1 MIMKSLCHENGFL
14 SVHSFNENC
23 IPFYT
28 FQEGNVFMKQA
39 LCAFYDYTKLFHPI
53 LLTFLLFGPFSST
66 LLTLL
71 DTVPFIKPYRTPVYK
86 CTGLR

>member
-1 MIMKSLCHENGFL
+1 MKSLCHENGFL

-39 LCAFYDYTKLFHPI
+39 LCAFYDSSKSFHPI
-53 LLTFLLFGPFSST
+53 LNRSPIWTLFQYFSD

-71 DTVPFIKPYRTPVYK
+71 DTVPFIKPYRNPVYK